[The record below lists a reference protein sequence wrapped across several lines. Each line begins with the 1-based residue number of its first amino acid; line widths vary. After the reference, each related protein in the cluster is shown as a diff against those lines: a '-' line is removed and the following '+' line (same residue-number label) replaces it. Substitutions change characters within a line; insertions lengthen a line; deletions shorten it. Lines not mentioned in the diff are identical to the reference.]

1 MRSFGQLWPTLKR
14 LLAYGSP
21 WRKPLSVAVMM
32 LWIAAAAEVSGP
44 LLISYFIDNMVARH
58 HLPLGKVA
66 GLAAAYV
73 GLQFLAAGLHYAQSL
88 LFNRAAVGV
97 VQSLRTD
104 VMDAALR
111 QPLSAFDTQPV
122 GQLISR
128 VTNDTEVIRDLYVT
142 VVATVLRSAALIGA
156 MLVAMFSLDWRMA
169 LVAILIFPA
178 VLTVMI
184 IYQRYSTPIVRR
196 VRAYLADINDGFNEI
211 INGMS
216 VIQQF
221 RQQARFGERMGE
233 ASRSHYMAR
242 MQTLRL
248 DGFLLRPLLSL
259 FSALILCG
267 LLMLFSFTSAGTIEV
282 GVLYAFISYLSRL
295 NEPLIELT
303 TQQSMLQQAVVAGE
317 RVFELMDRPRQRY
330 GSDDRPL
337 QSGAIDIDHLSFA
350 YRDDNLV
357 LQDITLSVPS
367 RSFVALVGHTGSGKS
382 TLASLLMGYYPL
394 TQGEIRL
401 DGREISSLN
410 HRVLRQG
417 VAMVQQDPVVMA
429 DTFLANVTLGRDVSE
444 AQVWQALE
452 TVQLADL
459 ARGLSDGLHTH
470 LGEQG
475 NTLSVGQKQLL
486 ALAERIRF
494 SAVLIFVVVW
504 FTLSYIPIAHMVWGG
519 GLLAAHGA
527 LDFAGGTVVHINAAI
542 AGLVGA
548 YLIGKRVGFGKEAFK
563 PHNLPMVF
571 TGTAILY
578 IGWFGFNAGS
588 AGSANEIAALAF
600 VNTVVATA
608 AAILGWIIGEWT
620 LRGKPSLLGACSGAI
635 AGLVGVTPACGYVGV
650 GGALVIGVIAGLAG
664 LWGVTMLKRLLR
676 VDDPCDVFG
685 VHGVCGIVGCI
696 LTGVF
701 AASSLGGV
709 GFVDGV
715 TMGHQV
721 MVQLE
726 SIAITVVWSGVVA
739 FVGYKLADILVGLR
753 VPEEQERE
761 GLDVNSHGEN
771 AYNA

>member
-1 MRSFGQLWPTLKR
+1 MK
-14 LLAYGSP
+14 
-21 WRKPLSVAVMM
+21 
-32 LWIAAAAEVSGP
+32 IA
-44 LLISYFIDNMVARH
+44 
-58 HLPLGKVA
+58 
-66 GLAAAYV
+66 
-73 GLQFLAAGLHYAQSL
+73 
-88 LFNRAAVGV
+88 
-97 VQSLRTD
+97 
-104 VMDAALR
+104 
-111 QPLSAFDTQPV
+111 
-122 GQLISR
+122 
-128 VTNDTEVIRDLYVT
+128 
-142 VVATVLRSAALIGA
+142 
-156 MLVAMFSLDWRMA
+156 
-169 LVAILIFPA
+169 
-178 VLTVMI
+178 MI
-184 IYQRYSTPIVRR
+184 KT
-196 VRAYLADINDGFNEI
+196 
-211 INGMS
+211 
-216 VIQQF
+216 
-221 RQQARFGERMGE
+221 
-233 ASRSHYMAR
+233 
-242 MQTLRL
+242 
-248 DGFLLRPLLSL
+248 
-259 FSALILCG
+259 
-267 LLMLFSFTSAGTIEV
+267 
-282 GVLYAFISYLSRL
+282 
-295 NEPLIELT
+295 
-303 TQQSMLQQAVVAGE
+303 
-317 RVFELMDRPRQRY
+317 
-330 GSDDRPL
+330 
-337 QSGAIDIDHLSFA
+337 
-350 YRDDNLV
+350 
-357 LQDITLSVPS
+357 
-367 RSFVALVGHTGSGKS
+367 
-382 TLASLLMGYYPL
+382 TLASLALLPGLTIAAPAVADKADSAFMMICTALVLFMTIPGIALFYGGLIRAKNVLSML
-394 TQGEIRL
+394 TQVTVTFALVCILWVVYGYSLAFGE
-401 DGREISSLN
+401 GN
-410 HRVLRQG
+410 H
-417 VAMVQQDPVVMA
+417 
-429 DTFLANVTLGRDVSE
+429 FF
-444 AQVWQALE
+444 
-452 TVQLADL
+452 
-459 ARGLSDGLHTH
+459 
-470 LGEQG
+470 G
-475 NTLSVGQKQLL
+475 NTDGAMLKNIALTAVTGTIYQYIHVAFQGSFACITVGLIVG

-600 VNTVVATA
+600 VNTVVASA

-685 VHGVCGIVGCI
+685 VHGVCGIIGCI

>member
-1 MRSFGQLWPTLKR
+1 MKLVTVIIKPFKLEDVREALSSIGIQGLTVTEVKGFGRQKGHAELYRGAEYSVNFLPKVKIDVAIADDQLE
-14 LLAYGSP
+14 
-21 WRKPLSVAVMM
+21 
-32 LWIAAAAEVSGP
+32 EVIDI
-44 LLISYFIDNMVARH
+44 IS
-58 HLPLGKVA
+58 K
-66 GLAAAYV
+66 AAYT
-73 GLQFLAAGLHYAQSL
+73 GKIGD
-88 LFNRAAVGV
+88 GK
-97 VQSLRTD
+97 
-104 VMDAALR
+104 
-111 QPLSAFDTQPV
+111 
-122 GQLISR
+122 IS
-128 VTNDTEVIRDLYVT
+128 
-142 VVATVLRSAALIGA
+142 
-156 MLVAMFSLDWRMA
+156 
-169 LVAILIFPA
+169 
-178 VLTVMI
+178 
-184 IYQRYSTPIVRR
+184 
-196 VRAYLADINDGFNEI
+196 
-211 INGMS
+211 
-216 VIQQF
+216 
-221 RQQARFGERMGE
+221 
-233 ASRSHYMAR
+233 SRSSCA
-242 MQTLRL
+242 LF
-248 DGFLLRPLLSL
+248 GFVPAKLTKQRCKTRHT
-259 FSALILCG
+259 ATG
-267 LLMLFSFTSAGTIEV
+267 
-282 GVLYAFISYLSRL
+282 
-295 NEPLIELT
+295 NEKMKIAMIKT
-303 TQQSMLQQAVVAGE
+303 
-317 RVFELMDRPRQRY
+317 
-330 GSDDRPL
+330 
-337 QSGAIDIDHLSFA
+337 
-350 YRDDNLV
+350 
-357 LQDITLSVPS
+357 
-367 RSFVALVGHTGSGKS
+367 
-382 TLASLLMGYYPL
+382 TLASLALLPGLTIAAPAVADKADSAFMMICTALVLFMTIPGIALFYGGLIRAKNVLSML
-394 TQGEIRL
+394 TQVTVTFALVCILWVVYGYSLAFGE
-401 DGREISSLN
+401 GN
-410 HRVLRQG
+410 H
-417 VAMVQQDPVVMA
+417 
-429 DTFLANVTLGRDVSE
+429 FF
-444 AQVWQALE
+444 
-452 TVQLADL
+452 
-459 ARGLSDGLHTH
+459 
-470 LGEQG
+470 G
-475 NTLSVGQKQLL
+475 NTDGAMLKNIALTAVTGTIYQYIHVAFQGSFACITVGLIVG

>member
-1 MRSFGQLWPTLKR
+1 MK
-14 LLAYGSP
+14 
-21 WRKPLSVAVMM
+21 
-32 LWIAAAAEVSGP
+32 IA
-44 LLISYFIDNMVARH
+44 
-58 HLPLGKVA
+58 
-66 GLAAAYV
+66 
-73 GLQFLAAGLHYAQSL
+73 
-88 LFNRAAVGV
+88 
-97 VQSLRTD
+97 
-104 VMDAALR
+104 
-111 QPLSAFDTQPV
+111 
-122 GQLISR
+122 
-128 VTNDTEVIRDLYVT
+128 
-142 VVATVLRSAALIGA
+142 
-156 MLVAMFSLDWRMA
+156 
-169 LVAILIFPA
+169 
-178 VLTVMI
+178 MI
-184 IYQRYSTPIVRR
+184 KT
-196 VRAYLADINDGFNEI
+196 
-211 INGMS
+211 
-216 VIQQF
+216 
-221 RQQARFGERMGE
+221 
-233 ASRSHYMAR
+233 
-242 MQTLRL
+242 
-248 DGFLLRPLLSL
+248 
-259 FSALILCG
+259 
-267 LLMLFSFTSAGTIEV
+267 
-282 GVLYAFISYLSRL
+282 
-295 NEPLIELT
+295 
-303 TQQSMLQQAVVAGE
+303 
-317 RVFELMDRPRQRY
+317 
-330 GSDDRPL
+330 
-337 QSGAIDIDHLSFA
+337 
-350 YRDDNLV
+350 
-357 LQDITLSVPS
+357 
-367 RSFVALVGHTGSGKS
+367 
-382 TLASLLMGYYPL
+382 TLASLALLPGLTIAAPAVADKADSAFMMICTALVLFMTIPGIALFYGGLIRAKNVLSML
-394 TQGEIRL
+394 TQVTVTFTLVCILWVVYGYSLAFGEGNHFFGNV
-401 DGREISSLN
+401 DGAMLKNIALTAVTGTIYQYI
-410 HRVLRQG
+410 HVAFQG
-417 VAMVQQDPVVMA
+417 SFACI
-429 DTFLANVTLGRDVSE
+429 
-444 AQVWQALE
+444 
-452 TVQLADL
+452 TV
-459 ARGLSDGLHTH
+459 GLI
-470 LGEQG
+470 
-475 NTLSVGQKQLL
+475 VG

-685 VHGVCGIVGCI
+685 VHGVCGIIGCI

>member
-1 MRSFGQLWPTLKR
+1 MK
-14 LLAYGSP
+14 
-21 WRKPLSVAVMM
+21 
-32 LWIAAAAEVSGP
+32 IA
-44 LLISYFIDNMVARH
+44 
-58 HLPLGKVA
+58 
-66 GLAAAYV
+66 
-73 GLQFLAAGLHYAQSL
+73 
-88 LFNRAAVGV
+88 
-97 VQSLRTD
+97 
-104 VMDAALR
+104 
-111 QPLSAFDTQPV
+111 
-122 GQLISR
+122 
-128 VTNDTEVIRDLYVT
+128 
-142 VVATVLRSAALIGA
+142 
-156 MLVAMFSLDWRMA
+156 
-169 LVAILIFPA
+169 
-178 VLTVMI
+178 MI
-184 IYQRYSTPIVRR
+184 KT
-196 VRAYLADINDGFNEI
+196 
-211 INGMS
+211 
-216 VIQQF
+216 
-221 RQQARFGERMGE
+221 
-233 ASRSHYMAR
+233 
-242 MQTLRL
+242 
-248 DGFLLRPLLSL
+248 
-259 FSALILCG
+259 
-267 LLMLFSFTSAGTIEV
+267 
-282 GVLYAFISYLSRL
+282 
-295 NEPLIELT
+295 
-303 TQQSMLQQAVVAGE
+303 
-317 RVFELMDRPRQRY
+317 
-330 GSDDRPL
+330 
-337 QSGAIDIDHLSFA
+337 
-350 YRDDNLV
+350 
-357 LQDITLSVPS
+357 
-367 RSFVALVGHTGSGKS
+367 
-382 TLASLLMGYYPL
+382 TLASLALLPGLTIAAPAVADKADSAFMMICTALVLFMTIPGIALFYGGLIRAKNVLSML
-394 TQGEIRL
+394 TQVTVTFALVCILWVVYGYSLAFGE
-401 DGREISSLN
+401 GN
-410 HRVLRQG
+410 H
-417 VAMVQQDPVVMA
+417 
-429 DTFLANVTLGRDVSE
+429 FF
-444 AQVWQALE
+444 
-452 TVQLADL
+452 
-459 ARGLSDGLHTH
+459 
-470 LGEQG
+470 G
-475 NTLSVGQKQLL
+475 NTDGAMLKNIALTAVTGTIYQYIHVAFQGSFACITVGLIVG

-650 GGALVIGVIAGLAG
+650 GGALVIGVIAGLVG

>member
-1 MRSFGQLWPTLKR
+1 MK
-14 LLAYGSP
+14 
-21 WRKPLSVAVMM
+21 
-32 LWIAAAAEVSGP
+32 IA
-44 LLISYFIDNMVARH
+44 
-58 HLPLGKVA
+58 
-66 GLAAAYV
+66 
-73 GLQFLAAGLHYAQSL
+73 
-88 LFNRAAVGV
+88 
-97 VQSLRTD
+97 
-104 VMDAALR
+104 
-111 QPLSAFDTQPV
+111 
-122 GQLISR
+122 
-128 VTNDTEVIRDLYVT
+128 
-142 VVATVLRSAALIGA
+142 
-156 MLVAMFSLDWRMA
+156 
-169 LVAILIFPA
+169 
-178 VLTVMI
+178 MI
-184 IYQRYSTPIVRR
+184 KT
-196 VRAYLADINDGFNEI
+196 
-211 INGMS
+211 
-216 VIQQF
+216 
-221 RQQARFGERMGE
+221 
-233 ASRSHYMAR
+233 
-242 MQTLRL
+242 
-248 DGFLLRPLLSL
+248 
-259 FSALILCG
+259 
-267 LLMLFSFTSAGTIEV
+267 
-282 GVLYAFISYLSRL
+282 
-295 NEPLIELT
+295 
-303 TQQSMLQQAVVAGE
+303 
-317 RVFELMDRPRQRY
+317 
-330 GSDDRPL
+330 
-337 QSGAIDIDHLSFA
+337 
-350 YRDDNLV
+350 
-357 LQDITLSVPS
+357 
-367 RSFVALVGHTGSGKS
+367 
-382 TLASLLMGYYPL
+382 TLASLALLPGLTIAAPAVADKADSAFMMICTALVLFMTIPGIALFYGGLIRAKNVLSML
-394 TQGEIRL
+394 TQVTVTFALVCILWVVYGYSLVFGE
-401 DGREISSLN
+401 GN
-410 HRVLRQG
+410 H
-417 VAMVQQDPVVMA
+417 
-429 DTFLANVTLGRDVSE
+429 FF
-444 AQVWQALE
+444 
-452 TVQLADL
+452 
-459 ARGLSDGLHTH
+459 
-470 LGEQG
+470 G
-475 NTLSVGQKQLL
+475 NTDGAMLKNIALTAVTGTIYQYIHVAFQGSFACITVGLIVG

-578 IGWFGFNAGS
+578 IGWVGFNAGS

>member
-1 MRSFGQLWPTLKR
+1 MK
-14 LLAYGSP
+14 
-21 WRKPLSVAVMM
+21 
-32 LWIAAAAEVSGP
+32 IA
-44 LLISYFIDNMVARH
+44 
-58 HLPLGKVA
+58 
-66 GLAAAYV
+66 
-73 GLQFLAAGLHYAQSL
+73 
-88 LFNRAAVGV
+88 
-97 VQSLRTD
+97 
-104 VMDAALR
+104 
-111 QPLSAFDTQPV
+111 
-122 GQLISR
+122 
-128 VTNDTEVIRDLYVT
+128 
-142 VVATVLRSAALIGA
+142 
-156 MLVAMFSLDWRMA
+156 
-169 LVAILIFPA
+169 
-178 VLTVMI
+178 MI
-184 IYQRYSTPIVRR
+184 KT
-196 VRAYLADINDGFNEI
+196 
-211 INGMS
+211 
-216 VIQQF
+216 
-221 RQQARFGERMGE
+221 
-233 ASRSHYMAR
+233 
-242 MQTLRL
+242 
-248 DGFLLRPLLSL
+248 
-259 FSALILCG
+259 
-267 LLMLFSFTSAGTIEV
+267 
-282 GVLYAFISYLSRL
+282 
-295 NEPLIELT
+295 
-303 TQQSMLQQAVVAGE
+303 
-317 RVFELMDRPRQRY
+317 
-330 GSDDRPL
+330 
-337 QSGAIDIDHLSFA
+337 
-350 YRDDNLV
+350 
-357 LQDITLSVPS
+357 
-367 RSFVALVGHTGSGKS
+367 
-382 TLASLLMGYYPL
+382 TLASLALLPGLTIAAPAVADKADSAFMMICTALVLFMTIPGIALFYGGLIRAKNVLSML
-394 TQGEIRL
+394 TQVTVTFALVCILWVVYGYSLAFGE
-401 DGREISSLN
+401 GN
-410 HRVLRQG
+410 H
-417 VAMVQQDPVVMA
+417 
-429 DTFLANVTLGRDVSE
+429 FF
-444 AQVWQALE
+444 
-452 TVQLADL
+452 
-459 ARGLSDGLHTH
+459 
-470 LGEQG
+470 G
-475 NTLSVGQKQLL
+475 NTDGAMLKNIALTAVTGTIYQYIHVAFQGSFACITVGLIVG

-685 VHGVCGIVGCI
+685 VHGVCGIIGCI

-739 FVGYKLADILVGLR
+739 FVGYKLVDILVGLR

>member
-1 MRSFGQLWPTLKR
+1 MK
-14 LLAYGSP
+14 
-21 WRKPLSVAVMM
+21 
-32 LWIAAAAEVSGP
+32 IA
-44 LLISYFIDNMVARH
+44 
-58 HLPLGKVA
+58 
-66 GLAAAYV
+66 
-73 GLQFLAAGLHYAQSL
+73 
-88 LFNRAAVGV
+88 
-97 VQSLRTD
+97 
-104 VMDAALR
+104 
-111 QPLSAFDTQPV
+111 
-122 GQLISR
+122 
-128 VTNDTEVIRDLYVT
+128 
-142 VVATVLRSAALIGA
+142 
-156 MLVAMFSLDWRMA
+156 
-169 LVAILIFPA
+169 
-178 VLTVMI
+178 MI
-184 IYQRYSTPIVRR
+184 KT
-196 VRAYLADINDGFNEI
+196 
-211 INGMS
+211 
-216 VIQQF
+216 
-221 RQQARFGERMGE
+221 
-233 ASRSHYMAR
+233 
-242 MQTLRL
+242 
-248 DGFLLRPLLSL
+248 
-259 FSALILCG
+259 
-267 LLMLFSFTSAGTIEV
+267 
-282 GVLYAFISYLSRL
+282 
-295 NEPLIELT
+295 
-303 TQQSMLQQAVVAGE
+303 
-317 RVFELMDRPRQRY
+317 
-330 GSDDRPL
+330 
-337 QSGAIDIDHLSFA
+337 
-350 YRDDNLV
+350 
-357 LQDITLSVPS
+357 
-367 RSFVALVGHTGSGKS
+367 
-382 TLASLLMGYYPL
+382 TLASLALLPGLTIAAPAVADKADSAFMMICTALVLFMTIPGIALFYGGLIRAKNVLSML
-394 TQGEIRL
+394 TQVTVTFALVCILWVVYGYSLAFGEGNHFFGNV
-401 DGREISSLN
+401 DGAMLKNIALTAVTGTIYQYI
-410 HRVLRQG
+410 HVAFQG
-417 VAMVQQDPVVMA
+417 SFACI
-429 DTFLANVTLGRDVSE
+429 
-444 AQVWQALE
+444 
-452 TVQLADL
+452 TV
-459 ARGLSDGLHTH
+459 GLI
-470 LGEQG
+470 
-475 NTLSVGQKQLL
+475 VG

-620 LRGKPSLLGACSGAI
+620 LRGKPSLLGACSGVI

-685 VHGVCGIVGCI
+685 VHGVCGIIGCI

-726 SIAITVVWSGVVA
+726 SIAITVVWSGIVA

>member
-1 MRSFGQLWPTLKR
+1 MK
-14 LLAYGSP
+14 
-21 WRKPLSVAVMM
+21 
-32 LWIAAAAEVSGP
+32 IA
-44 LLISYFIDNMVARH
+44 
-58 HLPLGKVA
+58 
-66 GLAAAYV
+66 
-73 GLQFLAAGLHYAQSL
+73 
-88 LFNRAAVGV
+88 
-97 VQSLRTD
+97 
-104 VMDAALR
+104 
-111 QPLSAFDTQPV
+111 
-122 GQLISR
+122 
-128 VTNDTEVIRDLYVT
+128 
-142 VVATVLRSAALIGA
+142 
-156 MLVAMFSLDWRMA
+156 
-169 LVAILIFPA
+169 
-178 VLTVMI
+178 MI
-184 IYQRYSTPIVRR
+184 KT
-196 VRAYLADINDGFNEI
+196 
-211 INGMS
+211 
-216 VIQQF
+216 
-221 RQQARFGERMGE
+221 
-233 ASRSHYMAR
+233 
-242 MQTLRL
+242 
-248 DGFLLRPLLSL
+248 
-259 FSALILCG
+259 
-267 LLMLFSFTSAGTIEV
+267 
-282 GVLYAFISYLSRL
+282 
-295 NEPLIELT
+295 
-303 TQQSMLQQAVVAGE
+303 
-317 RVFELMDRPRQRY
+317 
-330 GSDDRPL
+330 
-337 QSGAIDIDHLSFA
+337 
-350 YRDDNLV
+350 
-357 LQDITLSVPS
+357 
-367 RSFVALVGHTGSGKS
+367 
-382 TLASLLMGYYPL
+382 TLASLVLLPGLTMAAPAVADKADNAFMMISTALVLFMTIPGIALFYGGLIRAKNVLSML
-394 TQGEIRL
+394 TQVTVTFALVCILWVVYGYSLAFGE
-401 DGREISSLN
+401 GN
-410 HRVLRQG
+410 HFFGNVEGAMLKNIALTAVTGTIYQYIHVAFQG
-417 VAMVQQDPVVMA
+417 SFACI
-429 DTFLANVTLGRDVSE
+429 
-444 AQVWQALE
+444 
-452 TVQLADL
+452 TV
-459 ARGLSDGLHTH
+459 GLI
-470 LGEQG
+470 
-475 NTLSVGQKQLL
+475 VG

-588 AGSANEIAALAF
+588 ASSGNEIAALAF

-726 SIAITVVWSGVVA
+726 SIAITVAWSGVVA

>member
-1 MRSFGQLWPTLKR
+1 MK
-14 LLAYGSP
+14 
-21 WRKPLSVAVMM
+21 
-32 LWIAAAAEVSGP
+32 IA
-44 LLISYFIDNMVARH
+44 
-58 HLPLGKVA
+58 
-66 GLAAAYV
+66 
-73 GLQFLAAGLHYAQSL
+73 
-88 LFNRAAVGV
+88 
-97 VQSLRTD
+97 
-104 VMDAALR
+104 
-111 QPLSAFDTQPV
+111 
-122 GQLISR
+122 
-128 VTNDTEVIRDLYVT
+128 
-142 VVATVLRSAALIGA
+142 
-156 MLVAMFSLDWRMA
+156 
-169 LVAILIFPA
+169 
-178 VLTVMI
+178 MI
-184 IYQRYSTPIVRR
+184 KT
-196 VRAYLADINDGFNEI
+196 
-211 INGMS
+211 
-216 VIQQF
+216 
-221 RQQARFGERMGE
+221 
-233 ASRSHYMAR
+233 
-242 MQTLRL
+242 
-248 DGFLLRPLLSL
+248 
-259 FSALILCG
+259 
-267 LLMLFSFTSAGTIEV
+267 
-282 GVLYAFISYLSRL
+282 
-295 NEPLIELT
+295 
-303 TQQSMLQQAVVAGE
+303 
-317 RVFELMDRPRQRY
+317 
-330 GSDDRPL
+330 
-337 QSGAIDIDHLSFA
+337 
-350 YRDDNLV
+350 
-357 LQDITLSVPS
+357 
-367 RSFVALVGHTGSGKS
+367 
-382 TLASLLMGYYPL
+382 TLASLALLPGLTIAAPAVADKADSAFMMICTALVLFMTIPGIALFYGGLIRAKNVLSML
-394 TQGEIRL
+394 TQVTVTFALVCILWVVYGYSLAFGE
-401 DGREISSLN
+401 GN
-410 HRVLRQG
+410 H
-417 VAMVQQDPVVMA
+417 
-429 DTFLANVTLGRDVSE
+429 FF
-444 AQVWQALE
+444 
-452 TVQLADL
+452 
-459 ARGLSDGLHTH
+459 
-470 LGEQG
+470 G
-475 NTLSVGQKQLL
+475 NTDGAMLKNIALTAVTGTIYQYIHVAFQGSFACITVGLIVG

-571 TGTAILY
+571 IGTAILY

-608 AAILGWIIGEWT
+608 AAILGWIIGEWA

>member
-1 MRSFGQLWPTLKR
+1 MK
-14 LLAYGSP
+14 
-21 WRKPLSVAVMM
+21 
-32 LWIAAAAEVSGP
+32 IA
-44 LLISYFIDNMVARH
+44 
-58 HLPLGKVA
+58 
-66 GLAAAYV
+66 
-73 GLQFLAAGLHYAQSL
+73 
-88 LFNRAAVGV
+88 
-97 VQSLRTD
+97 
-104 VMDAALR
+104 
-111 QPLSAFDTQPV
+111 
-122 GQLISR
+122 
-128 VTNDTEVIRDLYVT
+128 
-142 VVATVLRSAALIGA
+142 
-156 MLVAMFSLDWRMA
+156 
-169 LVAILIFPA
+169 
-178 VLTVMI
+178 MI
-184 IYQRYSTPIVRR
+184 KT
-196 VRAYLADINDGFNEI
+196 
-211 INGMS
+211 
-216 VIQQF
+216 
-221 RQQARFGERMGE
+221 
-233 ASRSHYMAR
+233 
-242 MQTLRL
+242 
-248 DGFLLRPLLSL
+248 
-259 FSALILCG
+259 
-267 LLMLFSFTSAGTIEV
+267 
-282 GVLYAFISYLSRL
+282 
-295 NEPLIELT
+295 
-303 TQQSMLQQAVVAGE
+303 
-317 RVFELMDRPRQRY
+317 
-330 GSDDRPL
+330 
-337 QSGAIDIDHLSFA
+337 
-350 YRDDNLV
+350 
-357 LQDITLSVPS
+357 
-367 RSFVALVGHTGSGKS
+367 
-382 TLASLLMGYYPL
+382 TLASLALLPGLTIAAPAVADKADSAFMMICTALVLFMTIPGIALFYGGLIRAKNVLSML
-394 TQGEIRL
+394 TQVTVTFALVCILWVVYGYSLAFGE
-401 DGREISSLN
+401 GN
-410 HRVLRQG
+410 H
-417 VAMVQQDPVVMA
+417 
-429 DTFLANVTLGRDVSE
+429 FF
-444 AQVWQALE
+444 
-452 TVQLADL
+452 
-459 ARGLSDGLHTH
+459 
-470 LGEQG
+470 G
-475 NTLSVGQKQLL
+475 NTDGAMLKNIALTAVTGTIYQYIHVAFQGSFACITVGLIVG

-620 LRGKPSLLGACSGAI
+620 LRGKPSLLGTCSGAI

>member
-1 MRSFGQLWPTLKR
+1 MK
-14 LLAYGSP
+14 
-21 WRKPLSVAVMM
+21 
-32 LWIAAAAEVSGP
+32 IA
-44 LLISYFIDNMVARH
+44 
-58 HLPLGKVA
+58 
-66 GLAAAYV
+66 
-73 GLQFLAAGLHYAQSL
+73 
-88 LFNRAAVGV
+88 
-97 VQSLRTD
+97 
-104 VMDAALR
+104 
-111 QPLSAFDTQPV
+111 
-122 GQLISR
+122 
-128 VTNDTEVIRDLYVT
+128 
-142 VVATVLRSAALIGA
+142 
-156 MLVAMFSLDWRMA
+156 
-169 LVAILIFPA
+169 
-178 VLTVMI
+178 MI
-184 IYQRYSTPIVRR
+184 KT
-196 VRAYLADINDGFNEI
+196 
-211 INGMS
+211 
-216 VIQQF
+216 
-221 RQQARFGERMGE
+221 
-233 ASRSHYMAR
+233 
-242 MQTLRL
+242 
-248 DGFLLRPLLSL
+248 
-259 FSALILCG
+259 
-267 LLMLFSFTSAGTIEV
+267 
-282 GVLYAFISYLSRL
+282 
-295 NEPLIELT
+295 
-303 TQQSMLQQAVVAGE
+303 
-317 RVFELMDRPRQRY
+317 
-330 GSDDRPL
+330 
-337 QSGAIDIDHLSFA
+337 
-350 YRDDNLV
+350 
-357 LQDITLSVPS
+357 
-367 RSFVALVGHTGSGKS
+367 
-382 TLASLLMGYYPL
+382 TLASLVLLPGLTMAAPAVADKADNAFMMISTALVLFMTIPGIALFYGGLIRAKNVLSML
-394 TQGEIRL
+394 TQVTVTFALVCILWVVYGYSLAFGE
-401 DGREISSLN
+401 GN
-410 HRVLRQG
+410 HFFGNVEGAMLKNIALTAVTGTIYQYIHVAFQG
-417 VAMVQQDPVVMA
+417 SFACI
-429 DTFLANVTLGRDVSE
+429 
-444 AQVWQALE
+444 
-452 TVQLADL
+452 TV
-459 ARGLSDGLHTH
+459 GLI
-470 LGEQG
+470 
-475 NTLSVGQKQLL
+475 VG

-542 AGLVGA
+542 AGLMGA

-588 AGSANEIAALAF
+588 ASSANEIAALAF

-726 SIAITVVWSGVVA
+726 SIAITVAWSGVVA

>member
-1 MRSFGQLWPTLKR
+1 MK
-14 LLAYGSP
+14 
-21 WRKPLSVAVMM
+21 
-32 LWIAAAAEVSGP
+32 IA
-44 LLISYFIDNMVARH
+44 
-58 HLPLGKVA
+58 
-66 GLAAAYV
+66 
-73 GLQFLAAGLHYAQSL
+73 
-88 LFNRAAVGV
+88 
-97 VQSLRTD
+97 
-104 VMDAALR
+104 
-111 QPLSAFDTQPV
+111 
-122 GQLISR
+122 
-128 VTNDTEVIRDLYVT
+128 
-142 VVATVLRSAALIGA
+142 
-156 MLVAMFSLDWRMA
+156 
-169 LVAILIFPA
+169 
-178 VLTVMI
+178 MI
-184 IYQRYSTPIVRR
+184 KT
-196 VRAYLADINDGFNEI
+196 
-211 INGMS
+211 
-216 VIQQF
+216 
-221 RQQARFGERMGE
+221 
-233 ASRSHYMAR
+233 
-242 MQTLRL
+242 
-248 DGFLLRPLLSL
+248 
-259 FSALILCG
+259 
-267 LLMLFSFTSAGTIEV
+267 
-282 GVLYAFISYLSRL
+282 
-295 NEPLIELT
+295 
-303 TQQSMLQQAVVAGE
+303 
-317 RVFELMDRPRQRY
+317 
-330 GSDDRPL
+330 
-337 QSGAIDIDHLSFA
+337 
-350 YRDDNLV
+350 
-357 LQDITLSVPS
+357 
-367 RSFVALVGHTGSGKS
+367 
-382 TLASLLMGYYPL
+382 TLASLALLPGLTIAAPAVADKADSAFMMICTALVLFMTIPGIALFYGGLIRAKNVLSML
-394 TQGEIRL
+394 TQVTVTFALVCILWVVYGYSLAFGE
-401 DGREISSLN
+401 GN
-410 HRVLRQG
+410 H
-417 VAMVQQDPVVMA
+417 
-429 DTFLANVTLGRDVSE
+429 FF
-444 AQVWQALE
+444 
-452 TVQLADL
+452 
-459 ARGLSDGLHTH
+459 
-470 LGEQG
+470 G
-475 NTLSVGQKQLL
+475 NTDGAMLKNIALTAVTGTIYQYIHVAFQGSFACITVGLIVG

-542 AGLVGA
+542 AGLMGA

>member
-1 MRSFGQLWPTLKR
+1 MK
-14 LLAYGSP
+14 
-21 WRKPLSVAVMM
+21 
-32 LWIAAAAEVSGP
+32 IA
-44 LLISYFIDNMVARH
+44 
-58 HLPLGKVA
+58 
-66 GLAAAYV
+66 
-73 GLQFLAAGLHYAQSL
+73 
-88 LFNRAAVGV
+88 
-97 VQSLRTD
+97 
-104 VMDAALR
+104 
-111 QPLSAFDTQPV
+111 
-122 GQLISR
+122 
-128 VTNDTEVIRDLYVT
+128 
-142 VVATVLRSAALIGA
+142 
-156 MLVAMFSLDWRMA
+156 
-169 LVAILIFPA
+169 
-178 VLTVMI
+178 MI
-184 IYQRYSTPIVRR
+184 KT
-196 VRAYLADINDGFNEI
+196 
-211 INGMS
+211 
-216 VIQQF
+216 
-221 RQQARFGERMGE
+221 
-233 ASRSHYMAR
+233 
-242 MQTLRL
+242 
-248 DGFLLRPLLSL
+248 
-259 FSALILCG
+259 
-267 LLMLFSFTSAGTIEV
+267 
-282 GVLYAFISYLSRL
+282 
-295 NEPLIELT
+295 
-303 TQQSMLQQAVVAGE
+303 
-317 RVFELMDRPRQRY
+317 
-330 GSDDRPL
+330 
-337 QSGAIDIDHLSFA
+337 
-350 YRDDNLV
+350 
-357 LQDITLSVPS
+357 
-367 RSFVALVGHTGSGKS
+367 
-382 TLASLLMGYYPL
+382 TLASLALLPGLTIAAPAVADKADSAFMMICTALVLFMTIPGIALFYGGLIRAKNVLSML
-394 TQGEIRL
+394 TQVTVTFALVCILWVVYGYSLAFGEGNHFFGNV
-401 DGREISSLN
+401 DGAMLKNIALTAVTGTIYQYI
-410 HRVLRQG
+410 HVAFQG
-417 VAMVQQDPVVMA
+417 SFACI
-429 DTFLANVTLGRDVSE
+429 
-444 AQVWQALE
+444 
-452 TVQLADL
+452 TV
-459 ARGLSDGLHTH
+459 GLI
-470 LGEQG
+470 
-475 NTLSVGQKQLL
+475 VG

-721 MVQLE
+721 RVQLE